1 MINLHSLNNSLNSID
16 WDFSN
21 LSNEGLN
28 SLHWYPATFISAI
41 PGSLIP
47 LLSKKEDVV
56 LDTFCGTSVTGYEA
70 IRLGRKYIG
79 IDNNPIAILISRGK
93 LTFPEKNALLNTF
106 QSLFNNP
113 YNNRILK
120 DEHPNEMILKKWYH
134 PDTYY
139 ELNNILSLISKIENP
154 IIRIPSLSVFSSIL
168 KKTSSQTKHWGW
180 VCDNVIPKAEEI
192 IYKNAIDIFNKSLIA
207 YCDAVEDTLKDI
219 GHRNV
224 DNRRKEL
231 RSRSNLT
238 CADTNET
245 LKRLDSDS
253 IDLIVTSPPYY
264 GVADYVKAQRL
275 SFLWFDKSVTE
286 VEGYSFDDFEGLR
299 KKETGARSKRYNQR
313 SYIDFINYMK
323 TYIDLCQDKLK
334 SGKYL
339 VLIIGD
345 SSSRN
350 RTVDFIDEYASSN
363 GFKKEYEFIRQIRES
378 KRRLMAKVLNEQ
390 IKVYVKK

>member
-1 MINLHSLNNSLNSID
+1 LNNSLNSID

-47 LLSKKEDVV
+47 LLSEENDTV

-93 LTFPEKNALLNTF
+93 LIFPEKSAVLNTF
-106 QSLFNNP
+106 ESLFNNP
-113 YNNRILK
+113 YNTRIIK
-120 DEHPNEMILKKWYH
+120 GEHPNELILKKWYH
-134 PDTYY
+134 PDTYN
-139 ELNNILSLISKIENP
+139 ELNSILSIISKIDSP

-168 KKTSSQTKHWGW
+168 KKTSSQSKHWGW
-180 VCDNVIPKAEEI
+180 VCDNVIPKTDEI
-192 IYKNAIDIFNKSLIA
+192 VYKNAIDIFNKTLIT
-207 YCDAVEDTLKDI
+207 YCDSVEDTLKDI

-231 RSRSNLT
+231 RGRSHLK
-238 CADTNET
+238 CADTNEA
-245 LKRLDSDS
+245 LKKLNSNS

-275 SFLWFDKSVTE
+275 SFLWFDKSITE
-286 VEGYSFDDFEGLR
+286 VEGCSFSDFEGLR

-313 SYIDFINYMK
+313 SFTDFINYMK
-323 TYIDLCQDKLK
+323 RYIDLCQDKLK
-334 SGKYL
+334 KGKYL

-350 RTVDFIDEYASSN
+350 HTVDFIDEYATSN
-363 GFKKEYEFIRQIRES
+363 GFTKEYEFIRQIRES